1 MIEVKLYKSPWKALL
16 LLISSGAFVALF
28 IFLMSIKGPKLM
40 AILGLVFFG
49 FGVCVA
55 LFHLFDRRPQIII
68 NDIGIFDRTIHDQFI
83 NWELIRNAY
92 TFDVHGQKF
101 ISLKIDDNFK
111 PSKKKGKWYK
121 RVAKLNEAL
130 GAQELNINLSQIHMN
145 TKRLTAFILKMTEAT
160 DLGARASVIKELKGK
175 ALLLEPEQ

>member
-68 NDIGIFDRTIHDQFI
+68 NEIGIFDRTIHDQFI

-101 ISLKIDDNFK
+101 ISLKIDDNSEVQISEC
-111 PSKKKGKWYK
+111 PNGHGK
-121 RVAKLNEAL
+121 
-130 GAQELNINLSQIHMN
+130 
-145 TKRLTAFILKMTEAT
+145 
-160 DLGARASVIKELKGK
+160 IKSPMCCGEDMSCTTN
-175 ALLLEPEQ
+175 